1 MSCTLR
7 GTLSVAPFLPSSDF
21 FEGSVFFATDFAF
34 SAVFLEAVA
43 AFFEVDFAA
52 DFAFAAVDFA
62 ALVAFFAVALVADLA
77 FVAVFFVAAFALLAV
92 DFVAFLVFSTAL
104 AAAPTFLAT
113 AALRPASWSF
123 FAPAPATLLTE
134 SNLAA
139 TSFFA
144 VAAPTPGSAVNTSI
158 FEEPFLAAMVSLA
171 LP

>member
-43 AFFEVDFAA
+43 AFFEVDFAV
-52 DFAFAAVDFA
+52 DFAFA
-62 ALVAFFAVALVADLA
+62 AVALVADLA

>member
-1 MSCTLR
+1 MSRTLR
-7 GTLSVAPFLPSSDF
+7 GTLSVPPFRPSSDF
-21 FEGSVFFATDFAF
+21 VEGSVFFATAFAF

-43 AFFEVDFAA
+43 AFFEVDFAV

-62 ALVAFFAVALVADLA
+62 ALVAFFAVALA
-77 FVAVFFVAAFALLAV
+77 FVVVFFVAAFALLAV

>member
-1 MSCTLR
+1 MSRTLR
-7 GTLSVAPFLPSSDF
+7 GTLSVPPFRPSSDLV
-21 FEGSVFFATDFAF
+21 EGSVFFATDFAF

-43 AFFEVDFAA
+43 AFFEVDFA
-52 DFAFAAVDFA
+52 FAAVDFA
-62 ALVAFFAVALVADLA
+62 ALDAFFAVALVADLA
-77 FVAVFFVAAFALLAV
+77 FVVVFFVAAFALLAV

>member
-1 MSCTLR
+1 MSRTLR
-7 GTLSVAPFLPSSDF
+7 GTLSVPPFRPSSDLV
-21 FEGSVFFATDFAF
+21 EGSVFFATDFAF

-43 AFFEVDFAA
+43 AFFEVDFAV
-52 DFAFAAVDFA
+52 DFAFA
-62 ALVAFFAVALVADLA
+62 AVALVADLA
-77 FVAVFFVAAFALLAV
+77 FVVVFFVAAFALLAV